1 MLETMIGI
9 NRAILHILDFN
20 SNLTVFSEQEL
31 ELGSSSAASYL
42 MKHLERSF
50 TDPALKPGTFN
61 QDSAMKADLA
71 AYATGEVDFV
81 QLSTQ
86 IAGALYQAIA
96 QSDKRGSADV
106 LVCDISVNGEQVV
119 AILKCNN
126 RVGFTH
132 QVSQGEA
139 GISNSIIHHYAILP
153 SLAHKLDE
161 YAFIWVESGEIR
173 FVDKKCSIGG
183 NDVYILP
190 EIVLDC
196 SSRVS
201 QKDTIA
207 MVTSIT
213 RKVAESHGENPA
225 IAVSRAKTLIIESA
239 EVSEYLDP
247 QELGNAVFAASP
259 MMKQQYQQ
267 EIEQAGLDEA
277 VKIDRNLAVRTGRT
291 HKLKTDTGIEIT
303 IPVDYFQNQDYVEF
317 INNPNGTLSISLK
330 NIGKLVDK

>member
-1 MLETMIGI
+1 METLIGI

-31 ELGSSSAASYL
+31 ALGDGSVAPYL

-50 TDPALKPGTFN
+50 CDAALKPGTFN
-61 QDSAMKADLA
+61 QTSALKADLG
-71 AYATGEVDFV
+71 AYAAGEISFV
-81 QLSTQ
+81 QLSSQ

-96 QSDKRGSADV
+96 QSDKQVSADI
-106 LVCDISVNGEQVV
+106 LVCDISVNGEQVI

-132 QVSQGEA
+132 QVVQAEA
-139 GISNSIIHHYAILP
+139 GICNSIIHHYAILP

-161 YAFIWVESGEIR
+161 YAFVWVQSGEIR

-183 NDVYILP
+183 NEVYILP

-225 IAVSRAKTLIIESA
+225 IAVSRAKTLIIENA
-239 EVSEYLDP
+239 EVSDYLDP
-247 QELGNAVFAASP
+247 QELGSAVFAASP
-259 MMKQQYQQ
+259 LMRQQYQQ
-267 EIEQAGLDEA
+267 EVAQAGLDEA
-277 VKIDRNLAVRTGRT
+277 VRIDRNLAVRTGRT

>member
-1 MLETMIGI
+1 MIGI

-31 ELGSSSAASYL
+31 ELGSGSAASYL

-61 QDSAMKADLA
+61 EASAMKADLA
-71 AYATGEVDFV
+71 AYAAGEINFV

-96 QSDKRGSADV
+96 QSDKQVSTDV

-139 GISNSIIHHYAILP
+139 GICNSIIHHYAILP

-161 YAFIWVESGEIR
+161 YAFVWVESGEIR

-225 IAVSRAKTLIIESA
+225 MAVSRAKTRIIENA
-239 EVSEYLDP
+239 EVSDYLDP
-247 QELGNAVFAASP
+247 QELGSAVFADSP
-259 MMKQQYQQ
+259 LMRQQYRQ
-267 EIEQAGLDEA
+267 EIEQAGLGES
-277 VKIDRNLAVRTGRT
+277 VKIDRGLAVRTGRT
-291 HKLKTDTGIEIT
+291 QKLKTDTGIEIS
-303 IPVDYFQNQDYVEF
+303 IPVDYFQNTEYVEF
-317 INNPNGTLSISLK
+317 INNPNGTLSIALK

>member
-1 MLETMIGI
+1 METLIGI

-31 ELGSSSAASYL
+31 DLGNASVAPFL

-50 TDPALKPGTFN
+50 CDPGLKQGTFN
-61 QDSAMKADLA
+61 PASQLKAALC
-71 AYATGEVDFV
+71 AYANGEISFV
-81 QLSTQ
+81 KLSTQ
-86 IAGALYQAIA
+86 IGESLYQAIA
-96 QSDKRGSADV
+96 QSDKLVSTDV
-106 LVCDISVNGEQVV
+106 FVCDISVNGEPVI

-132 QVSQGEA
+132 QVLQGET
-139 GISNSIIHHYAILP
+139 GIQNSIINHYAILP
-153 SLAHKLDE
+153 NPSQKLDE
-161 YAFIWVESGEIR
+161 YVFVWVESGEIR
-173 FVDKKCSIGG
+173 FVDKKCLISG
-183 NDVYILP
+183 NEVYILP
-190 EIVLDC
+190 ELVLDC

-201 QKDTIA
+201 QKEAIA

-225 IAVSRAKTLIIESA
+225 IAVSRAKTLIIENA

-247 QELGNAVFAASP
+247 QELGSAVFAASP
-259 MMKQQYQQ
+259 LMQQQYRQ
-267 EIEQAGLDEA
+267 EVAQTELGET

-291 HKLKTDTGIEIT
+291 HKIKTDTGIEIT
-303 IPVDYFQNQDYVEF
+303 IPVDYFQNKDYVEF
-317 INNPNGTLSISLK
+317 ITNPNGTLSISLK

>member
-1 MLETMIGI
+1 METLIGI

-31 ELGSSSAASYL
+31 ALGDGSVAPYL

-50 TDPALKPGTFN
+50 SDAALKPGTFN
-61 QDSAMKADLA
+61 QTSALKADLA
-71 AYATGEVDFV
+71 AYATAEIDFV

-86 IAGALYQAIA
+86 IASALYQAIA
-96 QSDKRGSADV
+96 QSDKLVSADV
-106 LVCDISVNGEQVV
+106 LVCDISVNGEQVI

-132 QVSQGEA
+132 QVVQGEA
-139 GISNSIIHHYAILP
+139 GICNSIIHHYAILP

-161 YAFIWVESGEIR
+161 YAFVWVESGEIR

-183 NDVYILP
+183 NEVYILP

-225 IAVSRAKTLIIESA
+225 IAVSRAKTLIIENA
-239 EVSEYLDP
+239 EVSDYLDP
-247 QELGNAVFAASP
+247 QELGSAVFAASP
-259 MMKQQYQQ
+259 LMRQQYRQ
-267 EIEQAGLDEA
+267 EIEQAGLEEA

>member
-1 MLETMIGI
+1 METMIGI

-31 ELGSSSAASYL
+31 ALGEGSAASFL

-50 TDPALKPGTFN
+50 SDAALKPGTFN
-61 QDSAMKADLA
+61 QTSALKVDLG
-71 AYATGEVDFV
+71 AYAAGEISFV
-81 QLSTQ
+81 QLSSQ

-96 QSDKRGSADV
+96 QSDKLVSADI
-106 LVCDISVNGEQVV
+106 LVCDISVNGEQVI

-132 QVSQGEA
+132 QVVQGEA
-139 GISNSIIHHYAILP
+139 GICNSIIHHYAILP

-161 YAFIWVESGEIR
+161 YAFVWVESGEIR

-225 IAVSRAKTLIIESA
+225 IAVSRAKTLIIENA
-239 EVSEYLDP
+239 EVSDYLDP
-247 QELGNAVFAASP
+247 QELGSAVFEASP
-259 MMKQQYQQ
+259 LMRQQYRQ
-267 EIEQAGLDEA
+267 EIEQAGLDES

>member
-1 MLETMIGI
+1 METMIGI

-31 ELGSSSAASYL
+31 ELGSGSAATYL
-42 MKHLERSF
+42 MKHLKRSF
-50 TDPALKPGTFN
+50 TDPALKSGAFN
-61 QDSAMKADLA
+61 QSSAMKADLA
-71 AYATGEVDFV
+71 AYTAGEISFV
-81 QLSTQ
+81 KLSTR
-86 IAGALYQAIA
+86 IAESLYQAIA
-96 QSDKRGSADV
+96 QSDKLVSADV

-132 QVSQGEA
+132 QVAQGEA

-161 YAFIWVESGEIR
+161 YAFVWIVSGEIR

-196 SSRVS
+196 SSRAS

-225 IAVSRAKTLIIESA
+225 IAVSRAKTLIIENA

-247 QELGNAVFAASP
+247 QELGSAVFAASP
-259 MMKQQYQQ
+259 LMQQQYLQ
-267 EIEQAGLDEA
+267 EAAQAGLDEA

-291 HKLKTDTGIEIT
+291 HKLKTDIGIEIT
-303 IPVDYFQNQDYVEF
+303 IPIDYFQNQDYVEF

>member
-1 MLETMIGI
+1 METMIGI

-31 ELGSSSAASYL
+31 ALGDGSVAPYL
-42 MKHLERSF
+42 LKHLERSF
-50 TDPALKPGTFN
+50 CDAALKPGTFN
-61 QDSAMKADLA
+61 QTSALKADLA
-71 AYATGEVDFV
+71 AYAAGEISFV

-96 QSDKRGSADV
+96 QSDKLVSADI
-106 LVCDISVNGEQVV
+106 LVFDISVNGELVV

-225 IAVSRAKTLIIESA
+225 IAVSRAKTLIIENA

-247 QELGNAVFAASP
+247 QELGSAVFADSP
-259 MMKQQYQQ
+259 LMRQQYQQ
-267 EIEQAGLDEA
+267 EVAQAGLDEA

-291 HKLKTDTGIEIT
+291 HKLKTDTGIEIS

-317 INNPNGTLSISLK
+317 INNPNGTLSIALK
-330 NIGKLVDK
+330 NIGKLMDK

>member
-1 MLETMIGI
+1 METMIGI

-31 ELGSSSAASYL
+31 ALGDGSVAPYL

-50 TDPALKPGTFN
+50 CDAALKPGTFN
-61 QDSAMKADLA
+61 QSSALKADLA
-71 AYATGEVDFV
+71 AYVAGEISFV
-81 QLSTQ
+81 QLSTK

-96 QSDKRGSADV
+96 QSDNLVSADV
-106 LVCDISVNGEQVV
+106 LVCDISVNGERVI

-132 QVSQGEA
+132 QVVQGEA
-139 GISNSIIHHYAILP
+139 GICNSIIHHYAILP

-161 YAFIWVESGEIR
+161 YAFVWVESGEIR

-183 NDVYILP
+183 SDVYILP
-190 EIVLDC
+190 EVVLDC

-225 IAVSRAKTLIIESA
+225 MAVSRAKTRIIENA
-239 EVSEYLDP
+239 EVSDYLDP
-247 QELGNAVFAASP
+247 QELGSAVFADSP
-259 MMKQQYQQ
+259 LMRQQYRQ
-267 EIEQAGLDEA
+267 EIEQAGLGES
-277 VKIDRNLAVRTGRT
+277 VKIDRGLAVRTGRT
-291 HKLKTDTGIEIT
+291 QKLKTDTGIEIS
-303 IPVDYFQNQDYVEF
+303 IPVDYFQNTEYVEF
-317 INNPNGTLSISLK
+317 INNPNGTLSIALK

>member
-1 MLETMIGI
+1 MIGI

-31 ELGSSSAASYL
+31 EIGSGSAAAYL

-50 TDPALKPGTFN
+50 TDPSLKPGVFN
-61 QDSAMKADLA
+61 QSSAMKADIA
-71 AYATGEVDFV
+71 AYAKAEISFV

-96 QSDKRGSADV
+96 QSDKLVSADV
-106 LVCDISVNGEQVV
+106 LVCDINVNGEQVV

-132 QVSQGEA
+132 QVAQGEA

-161 YAFIWVESGEIR
+161 YAFVWVATGEIR

-183 NDVYILP
+183 SEVYILP

-196 SSRVS
+196 SSRIS

-213 RKVAESHGENPA
+213 RKVAENHGENPA
-225 IAVSRAKTLIIESA
+225 MAVSRAKTLIIENA
-239 EVSEYLDP
+239 EMSEYLNP
-247 QELGNAVFAASP
+247 QELGSAVFADSP
-259 MMKQQYQQ
+259 LMQQQYRQ
-267 EIEQAGLDEA
+267 EVAQAGLEEA
-277 VKIDRNLAVRTGRT
+277 VRIDRNLAVRTGRT
-291 HKLKTDTGIEIT
+291 QKLKTDTGIEIT
-303 IPVDYFQNQDYVEF
+303 IPIDYFQNTEYVEF
-317 INNPNGTLSISLK
+317 INNPNGTLSIALK

>member
-1 MLETMIGI
+1 METMIGI

-31 ELGSSSAASYL
+31 ELGSGSAAAYL

-61 QDSAMKADLA
+61 QTSAMKADLA
-71 AYATGEVDFV
+71 AYLTGEISFV

-96 QSDKRGSADV
+96 QSDKLISADV
-106 LVCDISVNGEQVV
+106 LICDISVNGEQVV

-153 SLAHKLDE
+153 GLAHKLDE
-161 YAFIWVESGEIR
+161 YAFAWVESGEIR

-190 EIVLDC
+190 DIVLDC
-196 SSRVS
+196 SARVS
-201 QKDTIA
+201 QKETIA

-225 IAVSRAKTLIIESA
+225 MAVSRAKTRIIENA

-247 QELGNAVFAASP
+247 QELGSAVFADSP
-259 MMKQQYQQ
+259 LMRQQYRQ
-267 EIEQAGLDEA
+267 EIEQAGLGAA
-277 VKIDRNLAVRTGRT
+277 VRIDRSLAVRTGRT
-291 HKLKTDTGIEIT
+291 QKLKTDTGIEIS
-303 IPVDYFQNQDYVEF
+303 IPVDYLQNTEYVEF
-317 INNPNGTLSISLK
+317 INNPNGTLSIALK